1 MRTANGDDG
10 EISISTGIYKPFEFI
25 SSRQKRKFKKKN
37 IEKAKEKKMN
47 TLMISRRFVVNK
59 NVMVLITSTP
69 INIKRLQMWIYVSE
83 RENENVHSENEHE
96 HQNDYANVYW
106 NESLYFRRH
115 CPLFSGFQWFYGMFS
130 IYCLHCVCTKQ
141 RRVMS
146 SSPSHYKRPKQNCW
160 RHKH

>member
-1 MRTANGDDG
+1 MTTMMMRTANGDDG

-69 INIKRLQMWIYVSE
+69 INIKRLQM
-83 RENENVHSENEHE
+83 
-96 HQNDYANVYW
+96 
-106 NESLYFRRH
+106 
-115 CPLFSGFQWFYGMFS
+115 
-130 IYCLHCVCTKQ
+130 
-141 RRVMS
+141 
-146 SSPSHYKRPKQNCW
+146 
-160 RHKH
+160 